1 MTDLQSAVILALIFG
16 ALSWIPGF
24 RNLMFRVAELA
35 GVTELAG
42 IRITP
47 DHPLLIWVG
56 FGFAIGIGCRFLL
69 DAYTT
74 LMKLGSAGV
83 RGATEGIFSGG
94 GGGAQKSAVQSI
106 VIFGCAISIVAFTS
120 TIMDFIGPIK
130 SYIQSVE
137 NTLLIIGDYLAVTL
151 GVVLIFIG
159 VIAYRTG
166 RFVRTVARKKVSAP
180 QFLFGAFFFGLL
192 QIVDLR
198 VGIFAL
204 VIAFLAAGFSPS
216 LALRI
221 PLFFAIPASLMTGF
235 ALIAGSG
242 GSILTESVILVLI
255 GVSALSTFVVL
266 SFVFRFTEKLS
277 LGSFSGLI
285 GILILVVSSNIL
297 FGFSLAK
304 LGYYALFGIG
314 AVGASIFSFELF
326 TEVSRRHKVK
336 GITMEILNE
345 TKRSTEQARIIK
357 AVEANKLT
365 TSTGEIENIAE
376 PLNFMV
382 RQGKVER
389 INSVVKSV
397 SEKELRQIQGE
408 MGDPDP
414 KRRREVLQKLNDIM
428 ASLPDL
434 TLKEFSAIK
443 ELEAAL
449 EIALADES
457 EWVRY
462 FAVDSYS
469 HLIAAYGMVL
479 SNTLPEWVTKTV
491 DKLTPLLND
500 IDVDVRYITAKTI
513 GVIGGIDAEKVSSAI
528 PQLIVL
534 TGDANTE
541 VRYIAIDAL
550 KQIALPKVVSSGL
563 PRIIDK
569 FNDQDKEV
577 RLAAIR
583 TVGEFH
589 KIAPNETGAAIEPLK
604 NLRKDS
610 DKEVRTEASSVLAI
624 ISSDVARVAPI
635 SEIADAKAVIE
646 KPVEK
651 RATIRPTITHLLTNL
666 KLQNTELGK
675 VLKVVEQGDN
685 MNYLI
690 SISFKNIEKPLKK
703 IKIIDEMPPSYEL
716 IKILPPKQ
724 KSKVR
729 KRNDRKDIEFA
740 LKDLDIGQTFAVA
753 YTIEGSEPYIS
764 KPPRIEIEGFIET
777 GTTTDAMEKEKKKK
791 YRLPALHAL
800 LRKEHFS
807 ELPDRGSR

>member
-1 MTDLQSAVILALIFG
+1 MSDLQSAVILALIFG
-16 ALSWIPGF
+16 AFSWIPGF
-24 RNLMFRVAELA
+24 QGLMFRLTQLA
-35 GVTELAG
+35 GVYVEPG
-42 IRITP
+42 NP
-47 DHPLLIWVG
+47 MLIWVG
-56 FGFAIGIGCRFLL
+56 FGFAIGIGGRFIL

-83 RGATEGIFSGG
+83 RGVTEGFFSGG
-94 GGGAQKSAVQSI
+94 GGAQRSAVQSI
-106 VIFGCAISIVAFTS
+106 VVFGVAISIVSLT
-120 TIMDFIGPIK
+120 
-130 SYIQSVE
+130 SYISVYLQALEEYLLLVE
-137 NTLLIIGDYLAVTL
+137 NTLAVVGDYLALTL
-151 GVVLIFIG
+151 AVVLVFIG

-166 RFVRTVARKKVSAP
+166 RLMRTVARKQVGAP

-192 QIVDLR
+192 QIIDLR

-235 ALIAGSG
+235 SLIAGSG
-242 GSILTESVILVLI
+242 GSVLTEAVILVLI

-285 GILILVVSSNIL
+285 GILILAVSSNIVL

-304 LGYYALFGIG
+304 IGYYALFGIG
-314 AVGASIFSFELF
+314 VVGASIFSFELF

-336 GITMEILNE
+336 DITTEILNE

-376 PLNFMV
+376 PMNFMV

-389 INSVVKSV
+389 VNSVVKSV
-397 SEKELRQIQGE
+397 SEKELRRLQGE

-414 KRRREVLQKLNDIM
+414 KKRKDVLQQLNDIM

-449 EIALADES
+449 EVALADES

-462 FAVDSYS
+462 FAVDSYA
-469 HLIAAYGMVL
+469 HLFAAYGMIL
-479 SNTLPEWVTKTV
+479 DTLPDWMTKTV
-491 DKLTPLLND
+491 EKLIPLLND

-528 PQLIVL
+528 PQLITL
-534 TGDANTE
+534 TGDANND
-541 VRYIAIDAL
+541 VRYVALEAL
-550 KQIALPKVVSSGL
+550 KQIALPEVVSSGL
-563 PRIIDK
+563 PRVIEK

-583 TVGEFH
+583 AVGEFH
-589 KIAPNETGAAIEPLK
+589 KIAPNETDAAVEPLK
-604 NLRKDS
+604 ELRDDS
-610 DKEVRTEASSVLAI
+610 DKDIRTEASNCLAV
-624 ISSDVARVAPI
+624 ISSEVARVTPE
-635 SEIADAKAVIE
+635 SEITDAKAVIE

-666 KLQNTELGK
+666 KVQNTELGK
-675 VLKVVEQGDN
+675 MLKVVEQGDN
-685 MNYLI
+685 MNYMV
-690 SISFKNIEKPLKK
+690 SISFKNVKRPLKK
-703 IKIIDEMPPSYEL
+703 IKIVDEMPRSYE
-716 IKILPPKQ
+716 ISKMLPPKQ

-729 KRNDRKDIEFA
+729 KRDDRKDIEFT
-740 LKDLDIGQTFAVA
+740 LKNLDVGQTFDVA
-753 YTIEGSEPYIS
+753 YTIEGSEPYTS
-764 KPPRIEIEGFIET
+764 KPLRVELEGFIET

-791 YRLPALHAL
+791 YRLPAIHAL
-800 LRKEHFS
+800 LRKEYFS
-807 ELPDRGSR
+807 ELSDTGS